1 MMVRNG
7 WGKAM
12 KKPVRIVVV
21 DDSLTI
27 RAMIE
32 TLLERDRRIEV
43 VGIARNGEEAI
54 DMIRLEKP
62 DVVTLDIAMP
72 GKDGLAILD
81 EIMDMEPCPV
91 IMLSSL
97 MRDGAPIVAEAMD
110 RGAAACFNKAMIVRE
125 ATRFIGL
132 IRDLGRGLIV
142 EDTAPVAIAA

>member
-1 MMVRNG
+1 ME
-7 WGKAM
+7 
-12 KKPVRIVVV
+12 PIRIVVV

-32 TLLERDRRIEV
+32 TLLERDRRVVV

-54 DMIRLEKP
+54 DLVRLHKP

-72 GKDGLAILD
+72 GKDGMAILD
-81 EIMDMEPCPV
+81 DIMAMDPCPV

-97 MRDGAPIVAEAMD
+97 MRDGAEIVGQAMD

-125 ATRFIGL
+125 ATRFIAL
-132 IRDLGRGLIV
+132 IKDVGRGLIPQ
-142 EDTAPVAIAA
+142 EVAALAA

>member
-1 MMVRNG
+1 
-7 WGKAM
+7 M
-12 KKPVRIVVV
+12 KMKPVRIVVV

-43 VGIARNGEEAI
+43 VGIARNGEEAL

-72 GKDGLAILD
+72 GKDGMAILD
-81 EIMDMEPCPV
+81 EIMAIDPCPV

-97 MRDGAPIVAEAMD
+97 MRDGAPIAAEAMD

-125 ATRFIGL
+125 AKRFVSL
-132 IRDLGRGLIV
+132 IREVGRGL
-142 EDTAPVAIAA
+142 APDIAQDQVAIAA

>member
-1 MMVRNG
+1 MELI
-7 WGKAM
+7 
-12 KKPVRIVVV
+12 RIVVV

-32 TLLERDRRIEV
+32 TLLERDRRVAV

-54 DMIRLEKP
+54 DLIREHKP

-72 GKDGLAILD
+72 GKDGMMILD

-97 MRDGAPIVAEAMD
+97 MRDGAPIMADAMN

-125 ATRFIGL
+125 ASRFIGL
-132 IRDLGRGLIV
+132 IRDVGRGMV
-142 EDTAPVAIAA
+142 HPAEPIALAA

>member
-1 MMVRNG
+1 MM
-7 WGKAM
+7 
-12 KKPVRIVVV
+12 KPVRIVVV

-132 IRDLGRGLIV
+132 IRDLGRGLV
-142 EDTAPVAIAA
+142 VAEPEPVAIAA

>member
-1 MMVRNG
+1 M
-7 WGKAM
+7 
-12 KKPVRIVVV
+12 KPVRIVVV

-43 VGIARNGEEAI
+43 VGIASNGAEAI

-81 EIMDMEPCPV
+81 EIMDMDPCPV

-97 MRDGAPIVAEAMD
+97 MREGAPIVAEAMD

-125 ATRFIGL
+125 ATRFL
-132 IRDLGRGLIV
+132 SLVRSLGRGLV
-142 EDTAPVAIAA
+142 APDAEPGMVAIAA

>member
-1 MMVRNG
+1 
-7 WGKAM
+7 
-12 KKPVRIVVV
+12 
-21 DDSLTI
+21 
-27 RAMIE
+27 
-32 TLLERDRRIEV
+32 
-43 VGIARNGEEAI
+43 
-54 DMIRLEKP
+54 
-62 DVVTLDIAMP
+62 
-72 GKDGLAILD
+72 
-81 EIMDMEPCPV
+81 MDMEPCPV

>member
-1 MMVRNG
+1 
-7 WGKAM
+7 M
-12 KKPVRIVVV
+12 KPIRIVVV

-32 TLLERDRRIEV
+32 TLLERDRRVQV

-72 GKDGLAILD
+72 GRDGMAILD
-81 EIMDMEPCPV
+81 EIMDIDPCPV

-97 MRDGAPIVAEAMD
+97 MREGAPIVAEAMD

-125 ATRFIGL
+125 ATRFVTL
-132 IRDLGRGLIV
+132 IKAVARGLV
-142 EDTAPVAIAA
+142 EMDAEPVAIAA

>member
-1 MMVRNG
+1 MT
-7 WGKAM
+7 
-12 KKPVRIVVV
+12 KPVRIVVV

-43 VGIARNGEEAI
+43 VGIACNGEEAI

-132 IRDLGRGLIV
+132 IRDLGRGMIV
-142 EDTAPVAIAA
+142 ADTAIEPVAIAA

>member
-1 MMVRNG
+1 
-7 WGKAM
+7 M
-12 KKPVRIVVV
+12 KPIRIVVV

-32 TLLERDRRIEV
+32 TLLERDRRVEV
-43 VGIARNGEEAI
+43 VGIARDGEEAI
-54 DMIRLEKP
+54 AMIRAARP

-72 GKDGLAILD
+72 GKDGMMILD

-125 ATRFIGL
+125 ATRFVTL
-132 IRDLGRGLIV
+132 IKDVAKGMMP
-142 EDTAPVAIAA
+142 AMPVPLAA

>member
-1 MMVRNG
+1 M
-7 WGKAM
+7 
-12 KKPVRIVVV
+12 KPVRLVVV

-32 TLLERDRRIEV
+32 TLLEKDRRVEV

-54 DMIRLEKP
+54 EMIRLEKP

-72 GKDGLAILD
+72 GRDGMAVLD
-81 EIMDMEPCPV
+81 EIMDMDPCPV

-97 MRDGAPIVAEAMD
+97 MREGAPIVAEAMD

-125 ATRFIGL
+125 AKRFMTL
-132 IRDLGRGLIV
+132 IRTVGRGLTMV
-142 EDTAPVAIAA
+142 EEPVAIAA

>member
-1 MMVRNG
+1 MTAIKG
-7 WGKAM
+7 SGDDGM
-12 KKPVRIVVV
+12 KPIRIVVV

-32 TLLERDRRIEV
+32 TLLERDRRVQV

-72 GKDGLAILD
+72 GKDGMAILD
-81 EIMDMEPCPV
+81 EIMDMDPCPV

-97 MRDGAPIVAEAMD
+97 MREGAPIVAEAMD

-125 ATRFIGL
+125 ATRFVTL
-132 IRDLGRGLIV
+132 IKAVARGLV
-142 EDTAPVAIAA
+142 EMDAEPVAIAA

>member
-1 MMVRNG
+1 M
-7 WGKAM
+7 
-12 KKPVRIVVV
+12 KPVRIVVV

-43 VGIARNGEEAI
+43 VGIARNGEEAM

-72 GKDGLAILD
+72 GKDGMAILD
-81 EIMDMEPCPV
+81 EIMAIDPCPV

-97 MRDGAPIVAEAMD
+97 MRDGAPIAAEAMD

-125 ATRFIGL
+125 AKRFVSL
-132 IRDLGRGLIV
+132 IREVGRGLV
-142 EDTAPVAIAA
+142 PEMPEDQVAIAA

>member
-1 MMVRNG
+1 M
-7 WGKAM
+7 
-12 KKPVRIVVV
+12 KPVRIVVV

-43 VGIARNGEEAI
+43 VGIARNGEEAL

-72 GKDGLAILD
+72 GKDGMAILD
-81 EIMDMEPCPV
+81 EIMAIDPCPV

-97 MRDGAPIVAEAMD
+97 MRDGAPIAAEAMD

-125 ATRFIGL
+125 AKRFVSL
-132 IRDLGRGLIV
+132 IREVGRGLV
-142 EDTAPVAIAA
+142 PDVAQDQVAIAA

>member
-1 MMVRNG
+1 
-7 WGKAM
+7 M
-12 KKPVRIVVV
+12 KPIRIVVV

-32 TLLERDRRIEV
+32 TLLERDRRVQV

-72 GKDGLAILD
+72 GKDGMAILD
-81 EIMDMEPCPV
+81 EIMDMDPCPV

-97 MRDGAPIVAEAMD
+97 MREGAPIVAEAMD
-110 RGAAACFNKAMIVRE
+110 RGAAACFNKAMIVCE
-125 ATRFIGL
+125 ATRFVTL
-132 IRDLGRGLIV
+132 IKAVARGLV
-142 EDTAPVAIAA
+142 EMDVEPVAIAA

>member
-1 MMVRNG
+1 
-7 WGKAM
+7 M
-12 KKPVRIVVV
+12 KPIRIMVV

-32 TLLERDRRIEV
+32 TLLERDRRFEV
-43 VGIARNGEEAI
+43 IGIARNGEEAI
-54 DMIRLEKP
+54 EMIRAEKP

-72 GKDGLAILD
+72 GKDGMMILD

-97 MRDGAPIVAEAMD
+97 MRDGAAIVAEAMD

-125 ATRFIGL
+125 AKKFIGL
-132 IRDLGRGLIV
+132 IRDVAQGV
-142 EDTAPVAIAA
+142 DTVVSPSEDIAIAA

>member
-1 MMVRNG
+1 
-7 WGKAM
+7 M
-12 KKPVRIVVV
+12 KPIRIVVV

-32 TLLERDRRIEV
+32 TLLERDRRVEI
-43 VGIARNGEEAI
+43 VGIARHGEEAMA
-54 DMIRLEKP
+54 MIRREKP

-72 GKDGLAILD
+72 GRDGLAILD
-81 EIMDMEPCPV
+81 DIMDMDPCPV

-97 MRDGAPIVAEAMD
+97 MREGAPIVTEAIG

-132 IRDLGRGLIV
+132 IKDVARGLTPA
-142 EDTAPVAIAA
+142 DAAALPIAA

>member
-1 MMVRNG
+1 M
-7 WGKAM
+7 
-12 KKPVRIVVV
+12 KPVRIVVV

-32 TLLERDRRIEV
+32 TLLERDRRVEV

-54 DMIRLEKP
+54 AMIRLEKP

-72 GKDGLAILD
+72 GKDGMAILD

-125 ATRFIGL
+125 AKRFVTL
-132 IRDLGRGLIV
+132 IREVGKGVAAV
-142 EDTAPVAIAA
+142 EKVALAA

>member
-1 MMVRNG
+1 MT
-7 WGKAM
+7 
-12 KKPVRIVVV
+12 KPVRIVVV

-43 VGIARNGEEAI
+43 VGIACNGAEAI
-54 DMIRLEKP
+54 EMIRLEKP

-132 IRDLGRGLIV
+132 IRTLGRGMIV
-142 EDTAPVAIAA
+142 ADTAMEPVAIAA

>member
-1 MMVRNG
+1 MM
-7 WGKAM
+7 
-12 KKPVRIVVV
+12 KPVRIVVV

-142 EDTAPVAIAA
+142 AEPEPAAIAA

>member
-1 MMVRNG
+1 M
-7 WGKAM
+7 
-12 KKPVRIVVV
+12 KPVRIVVV

-43 VGIARNGEEAI
+43 VGIARNGEEAL
-54 DMIRLEKP
+54 DMIRLERP

-72 GKDGLAILD
+72 GKDGMAILD

-97 MRDGAPIVAEAMD
+97 VREGAQITADAMD

-125 ATRFIGL
+125 AKRFVTL
-132 IRDLGRGLIV
+132 IRDVGRGI
-142 EDTAPVAIAA
+142 APDEQTQVPIAA

>member
-1 MMVRNG
+1 
-7 WGKAM
+7 M
-12 KKPVRIVVV
+12 KPIRIVVV

-32 TLLERDRRIEV
+32 TLLERDRRVQVI
-43 VGIARNGEEAI
+43 GIARNGEEAI

-72 GKDGLAILD
+72 GKDGMAILD
-81 EIMDMEPCPV
+81 EIMDMDPCPV

-97 MRDGAPIVAEAMD
+97 MREGAPIVAEAMD

-125 ATRFIGL
+125 ATRFITL
-132 IRDLGRGLIV
+132 IKAVARGLV
-142 EDTAPVAIAA
+142 EMDAEPVAIAA

>member
-1 MMVRNG
+1 MR
-7 WGKAM
+7 
-12 KKPVRIVVV
+12 PIRIVVV

-32 TLLERDRRIEV
+32 TLLERDRRVQV

-72 GKDGLAILD
+72 GKDGMAILD
-81 EIMDMEPCPV
+81 EIMDMDPCPV

-97 MRDGAPIVAEAMD
+97 MREGAPIVAEAMD

-125 ATRFIGL
+125 ATRFVTL
-132 IRDLGRGLIV
+132 IKAVARGMV
-142 EDTAPVAIAA
+142 EMDAEPVAMAA

>member
-1 MMVRNG
+1 M
-7 WGKAM
+7 
-12 KKPVRIVVV
+12 KPVRIVVV

-43 VGIARNGEEAI
+43 VGIARNGEEAL

-72 GKDGLAILD
+72 GKDGMAILD
-81 EIMDMEPCPV
+81 EIMEIDPCPV

-97 MRDGAPIVAEAMD
+97 MRDGAPIAAEAMD

-125 ATRFIGL
+125 AKRFVSL
-132 IRDLGRGLIV
+132 IREVGRGLV
-142 EDTAPVAIAA
+142 PDAEQDQAAIAA

>member
-1 MMVRNG
+1 M
-7 WGKAM
+7 
-12 KKPVRIVVV
+12 KPVRIVVV

-32 TLLERDRRIEV
+32 TLLERDRRVEV
-43 VGIARNGEEAI
+43 AGIARNGEEAI
-54 DMIRLEKP
+54 AMIRAERP

-72 GKDGLAILD
+72 GKDGMMILD
-81 EIMDMEPCPV
+81 EIMDMEPMPV

-125 ATRFIGL
+125 AKRFIGL
-132 IRDLGRGLIV
+132 IREVALGV
-142 EDTAPVAIAA
+142 APTAQAEPDGVALAA